1 MISYPATDCITL
13 LDISFMLL
21 KKLLAPLTT
30 PPSIA
35 EFPDDGDGDTGGPL
49 APTITDRRFMMNTQ
63 FNRHLCLLINNW
75 HLALYLLRSDQ

>member
-1 MISYPATDCITL
+1 
-13 LDISFMLL
+13 MLL

-35 EFPDDGDGDTGGPL
+35 EFPDDEDGDTGGPL

-63 FNRHLCLLINNW
+63 FNRHLCLLINN
-75 HLALYLLRSDQ
+75 